1 MKNRDIKKLSEILS
15 SDNFKFSKLS
25 NETRIKLVRIQIV
38 VDPVSEDLNKA
49 REKASKQFTTP
60 RFEELNSKAVN
71 RQLNVGEKDAD
82 EYIKLSEEFNKNMTK
97 TLEPIFDEDKKI
109 VFGKL
114 TLEEYGKV
122 IDANEDWLTGDK
134 PKFLFM
140 HIVDD
145 KPEKE
150 PKKKEE

>member
-15 SDNFKFSKLS
+15 FEKFKFSKLS

-38 VDPVSEDLNKA
+38 VDPISEELGKA

-60 RFEELNSKAVN
+60 RFEELNSKVAN
-71 RQLNVGEKDAD
+71 HQLNIPSAEAD
-82 EYIKLSEEFNKNMTK
+82 EYIKLSKEFNENMGK
-97 TLEPIFDEDKKI
+97 TLDPVFDEDRKI

-122 IDANEDWLTGDK
+122 IDANEDWLTGDM
-134 PKFLFM
+134 PKTLFM